1 MGRNKKTTTK
11 IGVKMYNNL
20 NQKLSD
26 MRSGNYLIKVTSIG
40 NRRPNQWYDREY
52 FVTVK
57 FQVTDLNN
65 PKRKYGVIC
74 NGFGSKPIELNV
86 DRELLPTI
94 FFVWEDFDE
103 KLFERLS
110 RTQTSINEEG
120 YYKKDRDTG
129 RVVVPNEKI

>member
-1 MGRNKKTTTK
+1 
-11 IGVKMYNNL
+11 MYNNL

-40 NRRPNQWYDREY
+40 DKRPNKYYSKEY
-52 FVTVK
+52 FVTIK

-86 DRELLPTI
+86 DRELLPTN
-94 FFVWEDFDE
+94 FFVWESFDE

-110 RTQTSINEEG
+110 RTQKSINEEG
-120 YYKKDRDTG
+120 YYPKDRDTG
-129 RVVVPNEKI
+129 RVVVKWKQ

>member
-1 MGRNKKTTTK
+1 M
-11 IGVKMYNNL
+11 INNL

-26 MRSGNYLIKVTSIG
+26 MRSGNYLVKVTSIG
-40 NRRPNQWYDREY
+40 NRRPNEWYDREY

-57 FQVTDLNN
+57 FKVTDLNN

-86 DRELLPTI
+86 DRELFPRN

-129 RVVVPNEKI
+129 RVVVPNER

>member
-1 MGRNKKTTTK
+1 
-11 IGVKMYNNL
+11 MYNNL

-26 MRSGNYLIKVTSIG
+26 MRSGNYLVKVTSIG
-40 NRRPNQWYDREY
+40 NRRPNEWYDREY

-86 DRELLPTI
+86 DRELLPTN

-110 RTQTSINEEG
+110 RTQKSINEEG

>member
-1 MGRNKKTTTK
+1 
-11 IGVKMYNNL
+11 MYNNL

-26 MRSGNYLIKVTSIG
+26 MRSGNYLVKVTSIG
-40 NRRPNQWYDREY
+40 DKRPNKYYSKEY

-86 DRELLPTI
+86 DRELLPTN
-94 FFVWEDFDE
+94 FFVWESFDE
-103 KLFERLS
+103 VLFERLS
-110 RTQTSINEEG
+110 RTQKNINEEG
-120 YYKKDRDTG
+120 YYPKDRDTG
-129 RVVVPNEKI
+129 RVVVKWKNIK

>member
-1 MGRNKKTTTK
+1 M
-11 IGVKMYNNL
+11 INNL

-26 MRSGNYLIKVTSIG
+26 MRSGNYLVKVTSIG

-86 DRELLPTI
+86 DRELLPTN

>member
-1 MGRNKKTTTK
+1 
-11 IGVKMYNNL
+11 MYNNL

-86 DRELLPTI
+86 DRELLPTN

-110 RTQTSINEEG
+110 RTQKSINEEG

-129 RVVVPNEKI
+129 RVVVSDER

>member
-1 MGRNKKTTTK
+1 
-11 IGVKMYNNL
+11 MYNNL

-26 MRSGNYLIKVTSIG
+26 MRSGNYLVKVKSIG
-40 NRRPNQWYDREY
+40 DKRKNIWYDKEY

-57 FQVTDLNN
+57 YQVTDLNN

-86 DRELLPTI
+86 DRELYPRNY
-94 FFVWEDFDE
+94 FVWENFDE
-103 KLFERLS
+103 VLFERLS
-110 RTQTSINEEG
+110 RNQKNINEEG

-129 RVVVPNEKI
+129 RVVVSNEKI

>member
-1 MGRNKKTTTK
+1 
-11 IGVKMYNNL
+11 MYNNL

-26 MRSGNYLIKVTSIG
+26 MRSGNYLVKVTSIG

-86 DRELLPTI
+86 DRELLPTN

>member
-1 MGRNKKTTTK
+1 MLLLL
-11 IGVKMYNNL
+11 INL
-20 NQKLSD
+20 NIYIYCFIK
-26 MRSGNYLIKVTSIG
+26 NYNITSIG
-40 NRRPNQWYDREY
+40 NRRPNEWYDREY

-57 FQVTDLNN
+57 YQVTDLNN

-86 DRELLPTI
+86 DRELLPTN

>member
-1 MGRNKKTTTK
+1 M
-11 IGVKMYNNL
+11 INNL

-26 MRSGNYLIKVTSIG
+26 MRSGNYLVKVTSIG

-86 DRELLPTI
+86 DRELLPTN

-110 RTQTSINEEG
+110 RTQKSINEEG

-129 RVVVPNEKI
+129 RVVVPDEKI

>member
-1 MGRNKKTTTK
+1 
-11 IGVKMYNNL
+11 MYNNL

-26 MRSGNYLIKVTSIG
+26 MRSGNYLVKVTSIG

-86 DRELLPTI
+86 DRELLPTN

-110 RTQTSINEEG
+110 RTQKSINEEG

-129 RVVVPNEKI
+129 KVVVPNEKI

>member
-1 MGRNKKTTTK
+1 
-11 IGVKMYNNL
+11 MYNNL

-26 MRSGNYLIKVTSIG
+26 MRSGNYLVKVTSIG
-40 NRRPNQWYDREY
+40 NRRPNEWYDREY

-86 DRELLPTI
+86 DRELLPTN
-94 FFVWEDFDE
+94 FFVWESFDE

-110 RTQTSINEEG
+110 RTQKSINEEG

-129 RVVVPNEKI
+129 RVVVADEV

>member
-1 MGRNKKTTTK
+1 
-11 IGVKMYNNL
+11 MYNNL

-40 NRRPNQWYDREY
+40 DKRPNKYYSKEY
-52 FVTVK
+52 FVTIK

-86 DRELLPTI
+86 DRELLPTN
-94 FFVWEDFDE
+94 FFVWESFDE
-103 KLFERLS
+103 VLFERLS
-110 RTQTSINEEG
+110 RTQKSINEEG
-120 YYKKDRDTG
+120 YYPKDRDTG
-129 RVVVPNEKI
+129 RVVVKWKQ